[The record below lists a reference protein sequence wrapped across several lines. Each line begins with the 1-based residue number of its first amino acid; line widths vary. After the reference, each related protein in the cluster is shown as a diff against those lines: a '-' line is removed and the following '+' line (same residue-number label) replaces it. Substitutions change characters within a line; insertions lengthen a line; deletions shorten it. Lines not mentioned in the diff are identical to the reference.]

1 MASSSRPLPR
11 SYAHVPR
18 TILWLVPGGEIV
30 VDGRTVA
37 VEPFYLGKWPVTNEQ
52 FEAFDPDYRRSP
64 LSSGDRDLAVG
75 ISWTQA
81 DAYCRWYA
89 EVSRK
94 PMRLPTRTEWLY
106 ACRGSSTP
114 NDEPSWTATPE
125 AIDRHCWHAG
135 NSDGRVLPPE
145 QKEAN
150 DFGLHGM
157 LGSVWECVAEDPTD
171 DPGRRILCGGS
182 FRIQSNELRPGLVK
196 QEAPDIVS
204 SDIGFRVARSF
215 RIRGHEPAPQNAAK
229 RRRRTH
235 PPVLGQEG
243 SAPR

>member
-18 TILWLVPGGEIV
+18 TILWLVPGGDVPI
-30 VDGRTVA
+30 DGRTVT
-37 VEPFYLGKWPVTNEQ
+37 VEPFYLSKWPVTNEQ

-64 LSSGDRDLAVG
+64 FSSGDRDLAVG
-75 ISWTQA
+75 ISWHQA

-106 ACRGSSTP
+106 ACRGSATP
-114 NDEPSWTATPE
+114 SEDQPSWTATPE

-135 NSDGRVLPPE
+135 NSDGRVQHPE
-145 QKEAN
+145 HRQAN

-157 LGSVWECVAEDPTD
+157 LGSVWEWVADGPDNE
-171 DPGRRILCGGS
+171 RRVLCGGS
-182 FRIQSNELRPGLVK
+182 FRLLPRELQPAPMKHEVPGFAS
-196 QEAPDIVS
+196 EET
-204 SDIGFRVARSF
+204 GFRVARSF
-215 RIRGHEPAPQNAAK
+215 RVRG
-229 RRRRTH
+229 
-235 PPVLGQEG
+235 
-243 SAPR
+243 